1 MEQQNDEFSIDLLEL
16 FFVLRDRII
25 IIILTAVI
33 FAAGAAA
40 YTHYLVTPL
49 YASSSSIYVLSSKN
63 MMENYSD
70 FMIGAS
76 LTSDYMQMIKSY
88 TVLNNV
94 ITNLEL
100 EEELTV
106 EELEDCT
113 SVTNP
118 TDTRMLIITA
128 KYSDPRIA
136 KEIVDELARVAIERM
151 HKIMNIDKPN
161 IYEYGQIS
169 ENPVSPNMKKNM
181 LIAGLIGMLAA
192 SAVFIVL
199 YLKDD
204 SICTPEDVEKYLNLN
219 TLAAIPMEAGS
230 AEQIRLDE
238 RKRIG
243 KGRKKHKRS
252 SRKEM
257 GGGDSL

>member
-1 MEQQNDEFSIDLLEL
+1 
-16 FFVLRDRII
+16 
-25 IIILTAVI
+25 
-33 FAAGAAA
+33 
-40 YTHYLVTPL
+40 
-49 YASSSSIYVLSSKN
+49 
-63 MMENYSD
+63 
-70 FMIGAS
+70 
-76 LTSDYMQMIKSY
+76 
-88 TVLNNV
+88 
-94 ITNLEL
+94 
-100 EEELTV
+100 
-106 EELEDCT
+106 
-113 SVTNP
+113 
-118 TDTRMLIITA
+118 
-128 KYSDPRIA
+128 
-136 KEIVDELARVAIERM
+136 M

-252 SRKEM
+252 SRKEI

>member
-1 MEQQNDEFSIDLLEL
+1 MEQQNDEFAIDLLEL

-88 TVLNNV
+88 TVLNSV

-106 EELEDCT
+106 EGLEDCT

-128 KYSDPRIA
+128 KYDDPRIA

-151 HKIMNIDKPN
+151 HKIMDIDKPN

-230 AEQIRLDE
+230 TEQIRLDE

-252 SRKEM
+252 SRKES
-257 GGGDSL
+257 GKG